1 MVPMLATQIAGKDIL
16 SQNFDYSANL
26 NICNAVQEL
35 LHPAVVDVVGP
46 VDEVLVDVHL
56 HN

>member
-1 MVPMLATQIAGKDIL
+1 MLATQIAGKDML
-16 SQNFDYSANL
+16 SQNFDYWANL

-35 LHPAVVDVVGP
+35 FHPAVVDVVGP